1 MKKVSLVL
9 GLGLALVGFSAF
21 TGNTQAPTTT
31 TNAIEWTGSKVVGG
45 SHNGTIDIKDAK
57 LVYKNGVLSG
67 GTVVADM
74 QTLKNLDLEGEY
86 NGKLVGHLKSDDFF
100 AVEKFPTATLKITKI
115 SKVKDANTYNIVA
128 NMTVKGITHAE
139 SFVANV
145 SEVDGNYVATADVTI
160 DRSKYDVRYGSTS
173 FFDDLGDKAIN
184 NDFTLKVTIATPMK

>member
-1 MKKVSLVL
+1 MDLIWPFSLAW
-9 GLGLALVGFSAF
+9 GLVTVEMSCISLE
-21 TGNTQAPTTT
+21 
-31 TNAIEWTGSKVVGG
+31 NAS
-45 SHNGTIDIKDAK
+45 
-57 LVYKNGVLSG
+57 LRL
-67 GTVVADM
+67 
-74 QTLKNLDLEGEY
+74 
-86 NGKLVGHLKSDDFF
+86 
-100 AVEKFPTATLKITKI
+100 TKI